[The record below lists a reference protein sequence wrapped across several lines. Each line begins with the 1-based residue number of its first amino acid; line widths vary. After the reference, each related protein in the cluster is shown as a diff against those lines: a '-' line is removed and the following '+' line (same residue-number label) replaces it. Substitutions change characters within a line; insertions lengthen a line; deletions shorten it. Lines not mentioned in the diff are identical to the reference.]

1 MKNTMKK
8 SFVIMPFHEDFK
20 KHYHLIYKPALQSA
34 GFSVTRIDEILGSR
48 PIIEDIQESI
58 KSADLILCD
67 MSTRNPNVFYELGLA
82 HAIGKPV
89 ILVSNNIDDVPFDLR
104 HVRTIIY
111 NNKQAGWDVELKQ
124 NITDFAAD
132 SKIGEKIYPEPMIS
146 FRKGQGL
153 FTDEIG
159 IVKVFKSFE
168 ESTPEILEQIGSS
181 NSVRIFLQLGKTV
194 LAGTTI
200 YDYLGKN
207 VKMGAAVK
215 VLHAGLDSP
224 YLKQR
229 TALERGSNYDE
240 WVADLNHAM
249 AKIRALTKSSYA
261 YVRSRQ
267 HKESYLWL
275 IFLFDTCA
283 YIQPYMF
290 AKSNTKQSPVIKAEK
305 KLLGTDVENPRSLYK
320 TFSTYF
326 DIKWEE
332 CIPQHAKIEDIVE
345 DHATERN
352 VAVAAILKH
361 KERYIFTIPSR
372 YIQDGQSEIKFHA
385 IGGKKEKN
393 ENLTNALRRE
403 IKEETHLT
411 QIKIVS
417 SRLTKYMTSNANL
430 SGIEIDDN
438 PRPYCIYKRIRP
450 QATALSTESVMWLI
464 GYETI
469 LTLDENEHIK
479 PFREVGCILYLTEKM
494 LKATVEHKVTIG
506 DVESANDGSSV
517 ILRDDL
523 KINKNSR
530 LTPSGLAA
538 IIATELI

>member
-1 MKNTMKK
+1 MKK

-20 KHYHLIYKPALQSA
+20 KHYHLVYKPALQSA
-34 GFSVTRIDEILGSR
+34 GYSVTRVDEILGSR
-48 PIIEDIQESI
+48 PIIEDIQEAI
-58 KSADLILCD
+58 KRADLILCD

-111 NNKQAGWDVELKQ
+111 NNKQAGWDTELKQ
-124 NITDFAAD
+124 NIIAFATD
-132 SKIGEKIYPEPMIS
+132 SQIGEKIYPEPLIA
-146 FRKGQGL
+146 FRKSQEL
-153 FTDEIG
+153 FADEIG
-159 IVKVFKSFE
+159 IVKIFKNFE

-207 VKMGAAVK
+207 VKMGATVK
-215 VLHAGLDSP
+215 VLNAGLDSP

-229 TALERGSNYDE
+229 IALERGSNYDE

-249 AKIRALTKSSYA
+249 AKIKALTKSSYA

-275 IFLFDTCA
+275 IFLFDSCA

-290 AKSNTKQSPVIKAEK
+290 IKNNTKQSPVIKIEK
-305 KLLGTDVENPRSLYK
+305 NLLGTDVENPRSLYK

-332 CIPQHAKIEDIVE
+332 CIPQHAKIEDIAE
-345 DHATERN
+345 EHTTERN

-361 KERYIFTIPSR
+361 QERYIFTIPAR
-372 YIQDGQSEIKFHA
+372 YIQEGQSEIKFHA

-393 ENLTNALRRE
+393 ENWINALLRE

-411 QIKIVS
+411 QIEVVS
-417 SRLTKYMTSNANL
+417 SRFTKYMTSNANL
-430 SGIEIDDN
+430 SGIDISDN
-438 PRPYCIYKRIRP
+438 PKPYCIYKRTQSLDTTLP
-450 QATALSTESVMWLI
+450 AKSVMWLV
-464 GYETI
+464 GYETK
-469 LTLDENEHIK
+469 LTLNESEQIK
-479 PFREVGCILYLTEKM
+479 PFREAGCILYLTEKM
-494 LKATVEHKVTIG
+494 LKATAEHKVSIN
-506 DVESANDGSSV
+506 DIEFEDDGSAIV
-517 ILRDDL
+517 LREDL
-523 KINKNSR
+523 KINKNAR
-530 LTPSGLAA
+530 LIPSGLAG
-538 IIATELI
+538 IIATELT